1 MKRQQPSRIAR
12 HLCSVLLLLQLLS
25 AAEGRAATPQDLPA
39 LSLEA
44 LMEMD
49 LPAGGPSARFQVS
62 ATAVDS
68 CDVTATDL
76 AFGTYDPLNPTPTD
90 ADSVV
95 TVTCTVDTGYVIGLD
110 AGVGNGASTDT
121 RKLSQGDQVID
132 YSLYRDSGRML
143 VWGNTG
149 EADTA
154 AGIGTGAPVETPVYG
169 RIPPRQTVKRG
180 VYIDTVTVSVMF

>member
-1 MKRQQPSRIAR
+1 MLWL
-12 HLCSVLLLLQLLS
+12 LCPAPGWS
-25 AAEGRAATPQDLPA
+25 ASPQDLTG

-44 LMEMD
+44 LMEIE
-49 LPAGGPSARFQVS
+49 LPASGPSAQFQVS

-76 AFGTYDPLNPTPTD
+76 SFGTYDPLNPSPTD

-121 RKLSQGDQVID
+121 RKLSNGNQAID
-132 YSLYRDSGRML
+132 YSLYRDSGRKL

-149 EADTA
+149 DADTA
-154 AGIGTGAPVETPVYG
+154 AGMGTGMPVETPVYG
-169 RIPPRQTVKRG
+169 RIPPGQTVKRG